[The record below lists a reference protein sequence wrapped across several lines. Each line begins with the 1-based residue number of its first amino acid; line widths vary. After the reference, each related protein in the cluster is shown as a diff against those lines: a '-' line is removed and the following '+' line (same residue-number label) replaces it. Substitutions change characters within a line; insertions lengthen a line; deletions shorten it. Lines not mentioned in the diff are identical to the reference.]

1 MCLETLDQMSE
12 GGVGLQAALLD
23 ANVKSIVMVLA
34 LDCANVGLCTLVF
47 VSLI

>member
-12 GGVGLQAALLD
+12 SGVGLQAALLD
-23 ANVKSIVMVLA
+23 ANVKSIVMVFA

>member
-12 GGVGLQAALLD
+12 SGVGLQAALLD

-34 LDCANVGLCTLVF
+34 NVGLCTLVF